1 MRTMLFKALVAVAA
15 MASTMTGWA
24 RAEVAGQREPAFIEA
39 FDLWLTGDETAS
51 LPKLSE
57 LAVDGN
63 GAARMLLGVIDS
75 NPAMQGSWL
84 DKLPRHERLAILRQP
99 GGLSGKNWL
108 VALAETELLA
118 QAWVQVWD
126 AYAEPGVS
134 LRLARLGEPRAAR
147 VAGNILASRDMRGF
161 GDLAAQPDFPA
172 GLLVFA
178 ILDLQRRDPDRAMAL
193 MARLEDGDPQRAL
206 LLAEKDS
213 PTASKRWL
221 ASHPEGDPLIA
232 LCEAIC
238 PAEPTSLCS
247 SSALAGLGG
256 YHGLVVLGSP
266 VEALISSSDFNR
278 SPKGI
283 EVTRR
288 RIAPT
293 PHTSACLADALKM

>member
-1 MRTMLFKALVAVAA
+1 MAAVFA
-15 MASTMTGWA
+15 GWA
-24 RAEVAGQREPAFIEA
+24 RADVAGQQEPAFVEA
-39 FDLWLTGDETAS
+39 FDLWLTGDEAAS
-51 LPKLSE
+51 LPTLSE
-57 LAVDGN
+57 LAVAGN

-75 NPAMQGSWL
+75 NPAMQGGWL
-84 DKLPRHERLAILRQP
+84 DRLPRAGRLAILRQP
-99 GGLSGKNWL
+99 GGLSGRNWL
-108 VALAETELLA
+108 VRLAKTDPVAKE
-118 QAWVQVWD
+118 WVQVWD
-126 AYAEPGVS
+126 AYAKPDVV

-178 ILDLQRRDPDRAMAL
+178 ILDLQRRDPARALSL
-193 MARLEDGDPQRAL
+193 MARLEVGNPQRAL

-213 PTASKRWL
+213 PTDSARWL

-238 PAEPTSLCS
+238 PTEPMEVCG
-247 SSALAGLGG
+247 SSALGGLGG
-256 YHGLVVLGSP
+256 YHGLMDLGSP
-266 VEALISSSDFNR
+266 VEALIASSDFNR

-288 RIAPT
+288 RIAPM
-293 PHTSACLADALKM
+293 PHTSACLADALKR